1 MATRSAFRP
10 LCALLAALALGAAA
24 TSVSAQSREFMRGYE
39 LGFRDGVASVQ
50 GAPGRPPS
58 GPPFFPPANPGWRP
72 GRLVILEA
80 WFGLRNG
87 PRCDARHT
95 VQSIVDGR
103 GVNEVYASTR
113 LCGDPAPN
121 RPKQLGVT
129 FSCDNR
135 PASRATVNEG
145 QFMRFPC

>member
-1 MATRSAFRP
+1 MATSPVSRRLAG
-10 LCALLAALALGAAA
+10 LLAALALSAAA
-24 TSVSAQSREFMRGYE
+24 APALAQSREFIRGYE
-39 LGFRDGVASVQ
+39 QGFLDGVASVQ
-50 GAPGRPPS
+50 GGAGRPP
-58 GPPFFPPANPGWRP
+58 GFPVQPGWRP

-87 PRCDARHT
+87 PSCDARRT
-95 VQSIVDGR
+95 VQNIVDGR

-121 RPKQLGVT
+121 RPKQLTVT

-135 PASRATVNEG
+135 PSMRLMVNEG
-145 QFMRFPC
+145 QVMRFPC

>member
-1 MATRSAFRP
+1 MVDHLASRFLTM
-10 LCALLAALALGAAA
+10 LLAALALSTAVSSA
-24 TSVSAQSREFMRGYE
+24 SAQSREFMRGYE

-50 GAPGRPPS
+50 GTPGRPPG

-72 GRLVILEA
+72 GRLVILDA
-80 WFGLRNG
+80 WFGLRHG
-87 PRCDARHT
+87 PSCDARHT
-95 VQSIVDGR
+95 IQAIVDGR

-121 RPKQLGVT
+121 RPKQLTVT

-135 PASRATVNEG
+135 AAVSRTVNEG
-145 QFMRFPC
+145 QFLRFPC

>member
-1 MATRSAFRP
+1 MMKKASTHLLIP
-10 LCALLAALALGAAA
+10 LLAALALSAAA
-24 TSVSAQSREFMRGYE
+24 SSASAQSREFMRGYE
-39 LGFRDGVASVQ
+39 QGFRDGVASVQ
-50 GAPGRPPS
+50 GGAGTG

-80 WFGLRNG
+80 WFGLRHG
-87 PRCDARHT
+87 PSCDARPT
-95 VQSIVDGR
+95 VQAIVNGR

-121 RPKQLGVT
+121 RPKQLTVT

-135 PASRATVNEG
+135 PAVSRTVNEG
-145 QFMRFPC
+145 QFLRFPC